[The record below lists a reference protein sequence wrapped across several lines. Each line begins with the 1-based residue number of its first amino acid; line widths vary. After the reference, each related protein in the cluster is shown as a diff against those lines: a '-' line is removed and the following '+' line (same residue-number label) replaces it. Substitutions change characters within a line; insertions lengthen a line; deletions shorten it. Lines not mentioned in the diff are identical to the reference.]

1 MGVSVLVIL
10 IGMLHLCAIVVS
22 PAIGLGPRA
31 GLFQYGR
38 WPELPTNQEVRRGHR
53 WRIKYPD
60 SENIIISFLIH
71 HQDNNRWSVCNPSA
85 LPARFSIK
93 NYENQNVILDNALI
107 KPTQVIR
114 TEIMGDTPLLVD
126 IHSWERPL

>member
-1 MGVSVLVIL
+1 M
-10 IGMLHLCAIVVS
+10 
-22 PAIGLGPRA
+22 A
-31 GLFQYGR
+31 GA
-38 WPELPTNQEVRRGHR
+38 T
-53 WRIKYPD
+53 
-60 SENIIISFLIH
+60 
-71 HQDNNRWSVCNPSA
+71 HQPGDNNRWSVCNPSA
-85 LPARFSIK
+85 LPTRFSIK